1 MRINKEG
8 LALIKSFEG
17 CELRSYQDI
26 VGVWTVGYG
35 HTKSAKPHMLITQD
49 EAEELLQDDLE
60 EFERGVERLVS
71 VPLSAAQFSALVSF
85 AFNLGVGALSRS
97 TLLKTLN
104 RGNYEGAALEFVKW
118 NKAGGKVVNG
128 LTRRR
133 AAERDLFNS

>member
-1 MRINKEG
+1 MRISKAG
-8 LALIKSFEG
+8 LDLIKSFEG

-35 HTKSAKPHMLITQD
+35 HTKTARPHMLITRE
-49 EAEELLQDDLE
+49 EAEELLRDDLE
-60 EFERGVERLVS
+60 EFERGVEKLVS

-85 AFNLGVGALSRS
+85 AFNLGLGALSRS
-97 TLLKTLN
+97 TLLKSLN
-104 RGNYEGAALEFVKW
+104 RGDYEGAALEFVKW